1 MQVPF
6 IKLRQFVV
14 AKESLETVV
23 DAAAKERTKN
33 FVGSKFLEINE

>member
-6 IKLRQFVV
+6 IKLGQFAVS
-14 AKESLETVV
+14 KESFETVV
-23 DAAAKERTKN
+23 DAAAKERTEN